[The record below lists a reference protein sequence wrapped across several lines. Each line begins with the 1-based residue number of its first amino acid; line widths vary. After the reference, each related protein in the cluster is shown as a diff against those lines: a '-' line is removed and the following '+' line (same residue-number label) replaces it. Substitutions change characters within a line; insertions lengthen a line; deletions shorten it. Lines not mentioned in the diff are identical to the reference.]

1 MHPFRQTILGASRI
15 VLALCL
21 LLPLTAVHAD
31 PRQAPS
37 QPLADALLDVAER
50 WPAIKLVFRPEL
62 LEGLETRTVLAVND
76 DPEQALRAL
85 LEGQPLRLRQLSSG
99 VYVVEP
105 AAIQKTMPPKP
116 APAPTVSR
124 VPRQA
129 PAQQQLMEE
138 LVTIGTRSR
147 NRRWLHST
155 VPVDVVQGA
164 ALERSAPA
172 SLGEQLQMQVPSFNF
187 SRTMVSDG
195 ADLVRPATLR
205 GMNPDQLLVMVD
217 GKRRHHQAQIN
228 IQQVVGR
235 GSSGVD
241 MNAVPTAAIEV
252 EVLRDGASAQY
263 GSDAIAGVLNLQLKR
278 GEQAPVVNAQYG
290 LTGEGDGQSLI
301 ASVAGGSDLGSD
313 ASLFVTFE
321 GQDRAATNR
330 AGPDSRFTPPRTS
343 MRIGDA
349 EQQSWTLF
357 ANGQWALSDL
367 AEVYAFGG
375 SSRRQGLSAGFYRA
389 AGAQAGQP
397 AVSSRY
403 VPALDPEGFLP
414 LQTTRTEDDAFT
426 LGLEWMLGEGWL
438 VDVSASQ
445 GENRFLQGTDY
456 SVNVSLGESS
466 PRAADN
472 GELAYQL
479 RQVGAMASGPVPTD
493 LLDEVLL
500 TVGSEWRRE
509 RYRISRGDF
518 ASYAYGP
525 QDDFSIFI
533 SSPLDPCPEET
544 GNVCA
549 DGQPRSRAPAG
560 MQAFPG
566 YRLAVSEHRESAAF
580 YGEAEL
586 SINPALNLTLASRWE
601 SVTDEGRNVTGKLAA
616 SWRMVESL
624 YWRMAVS
631 SGFRAPGLNQQSFT
645 HVITN
650 IGADVLTN
658 TLHAAQGNPALLAL
672 GFDGLKPERSR
683 HLSTGWVWTPAQD
696 WLVSLDWFR
705 IHLRDAVAMSD
716 VIAAE
721 PDSCVENCHL
731 RDALALQAHNIGAVQ
746 FLYNAYDSTV
756 TGADLVVRYQW
767 ESDWGRSQLALLGH
781 KNQTEITRLHASEN
795 IDPARLFSPAQ
806 VMLVETGQPRRRI
819 TLSYDWQF
827 AGWAFSGRINRY
839 GSVKT
844 SYFTEAGLGLP
855 VPDDKPQY
863 HKSGQAWLLDAD
875 ISYQFG
881 WGVTLALGGSNLLN
895 TYPKR
900 LASNSL
906 LSEITG
912 GSFQYPW
919 EASPYGIN
927 GAFYYVRTEYRW

>member
-1 MHPFRQTILGASRI
+1 M
-15 VLALCL
+15 LALCL
-21 LLPLTAVHAD
+21 LASASSARADELPEPQT
-31 PRQAPS
+31 
-37 QPLADALLDVAER
+37 LAEALLEVAER
-50 WPAIKLVFRPEL
+50 WPSIKLVFRPEL
-62 LEGLETRTVLAVND
+62 VEGLVTLQLLDPNAR
-76 DPEQALRAL
+76 PEQALQAL
-85 LEGQPLRLRQLSSG
+85 VEGQPLRIRQLSEN
-99 VYVVEP
+99 VFLVEP
-105 AAIQKTMPPKP
+105 GDRKIAAAPKP
-116 APAPTVSR
+116 APVPAVDQ

-129 PAQQQLMEE
+129 PAHQQLMEE

-241 MNAVPTAAIEV
+241 MNAVPTAAVERV

-290 LTGEGDGQSLI
+290 LTSAGDGQSLI
-301 ASVAGGSDLGSD
+301 ASIAGGSELGSD
-313 ASLFVTFE
+313 ASLFLTFE

-330 AGPDSRFTPPRTS
+330 AGIDTRFTPSRTS
-343 MRIGDA
+343 MWIGDT

-357 ANGQWALSDL
+357 GNGQWTLSDQ
-367 AEVYAFGG
+367 AELYAFGG
-375 SSRRQGLSAGFYRA
+375 SSRREGLSAGFYRG

-403 VPALDPEGFLP
+403 LPALDPEGFLP
-414 LQTTRTEDDAFT
+414 LQSTRTEDDAFT
-426 LGLEWMLGEGWL
+426 VGLEWMLGEGWL
-438 VDVSASQ
+438 VDLSASQ

-466 PRAADN
+466 PRSADN

-479 RQVGAMASGPVPTD
+479 RQVGLLASGPVVSD
-493 LLDEVLL
+493 VVDEVLL

-509 RYRISRGDF
+509 SYRITQGDF

-525 QDDFSIFI
+525 TDDFSLFI
-533 SSPLDPCPEET
+533 PSPVDPCPGEI
-544 GNVCA
+544 GSVCSN
-549 DGQPRSRAPAG
+549 GQARSRAPAG

-566 YRLAVSEHRESAAF
+566 YRLAVTEYRESAAV

-586 SINPALNLTLASRWE
+586 AINQALGITLASRWE
-601 SVTDEGRNVTGKLAA
+601 SITDEGRNLTGKLAA
-616 SWRMVESL
+616 SWRITDPL
-624 YWRMAVS
+624 IWRMAVS
-631 SGFRAPGLNQQSFT
+631 SGFRAPGLNQQAFT

-658 TLHAAQGNPALLAL
+658 TLHAAQGNPALVAL
-672 GFDGLKPERSR
+672 GFDGLKPERSH
-683 HLSTGWVWTPAQD
+683 HLSTGWVWTPATD
-696 WLVSLDWFR
+696 WLISLDWFQ
-705 IHLRDAVAMSD
+705 IKLRDAVAMSD

-721 PDSCVENCHL
+721 PDSCQDNCVL
-731 RDALALQAHNIGAVQ
+731 RDALAMQAHNIGAVQ
-746 FLYNAYDSTV
+746 FLYNAYDGTV
-756 TGADLVVRYQW
+756 SGADLVVRYHW
-767 ESDWGRSQLALLGH
+767 ETDWGRSQVALLGH
-781 KNQTEITRLHASEN
+781 KNQTDITRLHAPEN

-806 VMLVETGQPRRRI
+806 VMLIESGQPRRRI
-819 TLSYDWQF
+819 TLSYDWQY
-827 AGWAFSGRINRY
+827 AGWALSGRINRY

-844 SYFTEAGLGLP
+844 SYFTESGLGLP
-855 VPDDKPQY
+855 VPEGKPQF
-863 HKSGQAWLLDAD
+863 HKSGHAWLLDAD
-875 ISYQFG
+875 LSYQFSG
-881 WGVTLALGGSNLLN
+881 GITLALGGSNLLN
-895 TYPKR
+895 THPKR
-900 LASNSL
+900 LASDSL

-927 GAFYYVRTEYRW
+927 GAFYYMRTEYRW